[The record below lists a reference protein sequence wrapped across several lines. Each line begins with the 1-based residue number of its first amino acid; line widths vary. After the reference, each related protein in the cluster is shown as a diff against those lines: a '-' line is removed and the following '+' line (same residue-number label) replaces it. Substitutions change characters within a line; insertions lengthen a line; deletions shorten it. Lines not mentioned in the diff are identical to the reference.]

1 MFKNLKKK
9 VLSFALS
16 AVMVIGAGGGFSIET
31 RAAETVT
38 PMISVEVYHTVALKS
53 DGIVWC

>member
-1 MFKNLKKK
+1 
-9 VLSFALS
+9 
-16 AVMVIGAGGGFSIET
+16 MVIGAGGGFSIET